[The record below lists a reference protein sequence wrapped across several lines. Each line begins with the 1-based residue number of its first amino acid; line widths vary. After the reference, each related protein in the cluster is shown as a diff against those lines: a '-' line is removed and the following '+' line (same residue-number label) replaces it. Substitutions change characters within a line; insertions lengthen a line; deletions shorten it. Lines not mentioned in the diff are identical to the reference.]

1 MTRTLRV
8 GLLVILIACG
18 TTGPGHASPRRAFL
32 SDWSLSVQLGG
43 RYVDNA
49 IRLSEADMDRFQNG
63 AEAFETPLQTYD
75 DWKSELIL
83 RPRVRLRLP
92 RQHCLIALYSFKAT
106 EYTRNRFLNY
116 YTHTL
121 NLYLRPVSSR
131 YRWLVN
137 FRVFTIPSY
146 FLRYHYD
153 RDTRAYHA
161 ARFQNWQYRVAPRFR
176 LWRSLLIELH
186 GEFETT
192 YYNAK
197 FTEYDSEMISLGLG
211 AEYRRF
217 HQFTLA
223 VDYRRNRSDNVGR
236 RQIGSLEWSPE
247 DPLGED
253 TEYGDA
259 TFDED
264 EFSAELSRPVD
275 LWAAIPMRFSV
286 QGRLRWRVYTTD
298 NSLDEDPFHRGRLD
312 KRWEI
317 SPSVTASLTR
327 GVDLTL
333 GYSHEERR
341 TESDIERVEEIKN
354 FRVREVY
361 IALEHEF
368 R

>member
-8 GLLVILIACG
+8 GFLIILIACG
-18 TTGPGHASPRRAFL
+18 MTGPGQASARSIFL
-32 SDWSLSVQLGG
+32 SDWSLSAQLGG

-49 IRLSEADMDRFQNG
+49 IRLSEADIDRFQDG
-63 AEAFETPLQTYD
+63 AEGFETPLDTYD
-75 DWKSELIL
+75 DWKSELIV

-92 RQHCLIALYSFKAT
+92 RQHCLIGVYSFKAA

-116 YTHTL
+116 QTHTL

-146 FLRYHYD
+146 FLRHHYD

-161 ARFQNWQYRVAPRFR
+161 ARFQDWQYRIAPRFR
-176 LWRSLLIELH
+176 LGRSLLIELL

-192 YYNAK
+192 YYNSK
-197 FTEYDSEMISLGLG
+197 FTEYDSEMFSLGVG

-217 HQFTLA
+217 HEFTFA
-223 VDYRRNRSDNVGR
+223 FDYRRNRSDNVGH
-236 RQIGSLEWSPE
+236 RQIGSLEWGAE

-264 EFSAELSRPVD
+264 EFGATVSRPVD
-275 LWAAIPMRFSV
+275 LFAAIPIDISV

-317 SPSVTASLTR
+317 TPSVTAGLTR
-327 GVDLTL
+327 RVDLAL
-333 GYSHEERR
+333 GYTHEERR
-341 TESDIERVEEIKN
+341 TTSDVARVKDIKN
-354 FRVREVY
+354 FRVRELY
-361 IALEHEF
+361 IALEYDF